1 MDTIERR
8 SGRREGTEHGGLRAA
23 VLCAVQ
29 DEDPSNPVTDLA
41 VAAQEGIS
49 ESAVSQARRS
59 LFLPPA
65 RVRANAYV
73 RGMQVGYGLAYCNA
87 CEGTLYSVPAG
98 LGSTNCPRGHGRITL
113 SSYRLVVRG

>member
-29 DEDPSNPVTDLA
+29 DEDPSNPITDLA

-49 ESAVSQARRS
+49 ESAVSQARRA

-65 RVRANAYV
+65 RERAYGYV
-73 RGMQVGYGLAYCNA
+73 RGMRVGGGLARCGD
-87 CEGTLYSVPAG
+87 CEGTLYPVPTG
-98 LGSTNCPRGHGRITL
+98 LGSVNCPIGHGRITL
-113 SSYRLVVRG
+113 SSYRLEVRG